1 MDSEYEA
8 LMAELGGGKKGPLS
22 STHKASN
29 GAGFTTANLTGKAE
43 IKPVITLYYI

>member
-22 STHKASN
+22 QPKSDGS
-29 GAGFTTANLTGKAE
+29 FSTANLTGKAE
-43 IKPVITLYYI
+43 IRQVLSMINFK

>member
-22 STHKASN
+22 QPRS
-29 GAGFTTANLTGKAE
+29 GGGFSTANLTGKAE
-43 IKPVITLYYI
+43 IRQVKFYITTI

>member
-22 STHKASN
+22 RPANNGGGGFSTQ
-29 GAGFTTANLTGKAE
+29 NLSGKAE
-43 IKPVITLYYI
+43 IRQVLFN

>member
-22 STHKASN
+22 KPNNPGGFSTS
-29 GAGFTTANLTGKAE
+29 NLTGKAD
-43 IKPVITLYYI
+43 IKTVSKLRLM